1 MKYRSF
7 QPLKK
12 NSPAKTIH
20 LKVCSY
26 KFERWKNRNV
36 LTSTQNLHLNE
47 GHNSILWEGLN
58 MRSQPK
64 KQINLRHTLT
74 FSVSRKHGR
83 RTKVEKDLGSFV
95 KSLRVYDKQTR
106 RRRPYMLQIVLV
118 SNETTLSIMGRNI
131 PLENLGPVVQNKKNC
146 RNVGN
151 WKVWGDYVGCK
162 DFRFETKINY
172 LNPTYICNIVI

>member
-1 MKYRSF
+1 
-7 QPLKK
+7 
-12 NSPAKTIH
+12 
-20 LKVCSY
+20 
-26 KFERWKNRNV
+26 
-36 LTSTQNLHLNE
+36 
-47 GHNSILWEGLN
+47 

-83 RTKVEKDLGSFV
+83 RTKAEKDLGSFV

-151 WKVWGDYVGCK
+151 
-162 DFRFETKINY
+162 
-172 LNPTYICNIVI
+172 